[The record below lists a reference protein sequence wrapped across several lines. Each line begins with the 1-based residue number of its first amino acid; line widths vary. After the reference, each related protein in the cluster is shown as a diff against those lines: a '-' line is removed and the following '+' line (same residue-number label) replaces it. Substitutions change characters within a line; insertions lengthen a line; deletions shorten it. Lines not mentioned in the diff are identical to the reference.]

1 MFWDK
6 NFASHAL
13 PLLNTG
19 DNELVGYPSRRGR
32 QACPA
37 GVTGNGLATA
47 PPRDSPKSLTFP
59 P

>member
-19 DNELVGYPSRRGR
+19 DNELVGKALRLYAGNPSNDNRDLARDTFALSSRPAAHRDRR
-32 QACPA
+32 
-37 GVTGNGLATA
+37 
-47 PPRDSPKSLTFP
+47 
-59 P
+59 

>member
-19 DNELVGYPSRRGR
+19 DNELVGHP
-32 QACPA
+32 
-37 GVTGNGLATA
+37 TA
-47 PPRDSPKSLTFP
+47 NDPL
-59 P
+59 